1 MVKDAGCRIMETSRE
16 EFAMKHLNEQF
27 QRMGSTAGKVIA
39 CKAAVAWGP
48 KQPLVIEEVQV
59 DPPNSM
65 EVRIKI
71 THTSLCHSDLTFWM
85 LEDEK
90 LFPRIFGH
98 EAAGIVES
106 VGAGVTDLKEGD
118 HVLPLFS
125 GECGDCVY
133 CKSKKTNLCGKFR
146 VDAYRTVMRSD
157 NKSRF
162 SISGKPIYHFFSST
176 FSEYTVVDYACVVK
190 INPKAPL
197 EKVCLLACGIATGVG
212 AAWNTANV
220 ESGSTVAIFG
230 LGSVGLAV
238 AEGARARGA
247 SRIIGVDT
255 NPNKFPKALALGVTE
270 CINPKDQSKPIHE
283 VIRDMSDGG
292 ADYTFECV
300 GHADIMYQAFLSAH
314 DGWGLAVLVGIDA
327 SPRKMS
333 LHPLEFFD
341 GRRMDGSTFG
351 GFKGKS
357 ELPDLVEKC
366 MNKEIR
372 VEEFIT
378 HELPFSDINKA
389 FDLLVE
395 GNCLRCVLHL

>member
-27 QRMGSTAGKVIA
+27 QRMGSTAGKVIT
-39 CKAAVAWGP
+39 CTAAEAWGP

-146 VDAYRTVMRSD
+146 VDAHRTVMRSN

-162 SISGKPIYHFFSST
+162 SISGKPVYHFFSST

-283 VIRDMSDGG
+283 VIRDISDGG